1 MSDEERSELTRR
13 EALQRFGGSG
23 AFLLGTGVVA
33 GGVLN
38 RSVANAAENHEAN
51 PNRGIY
57 NQPLHPVDIGT
68 HGYGHGAQP
77 PSTVNE
83 KTLDALTSPPARG
96 TAEVEIEVVERDA
109 QVAEGVTM
117 GQWTFNGTAPGPTI
131 RATEGET
138 VRVYFKNK
146 TEHPHN
152 LHFHGRHSPLMDG
165 WEPIPPGGETIYEI
179 EAGPAGVHPYHC
191 HTPPLNV
198 HVAKG
203 LFGTFIVDPREG
215 VAPAREF
222 VLMLNGWDVNDDGFN
237 ELYCWNGIAGYYAT
251 YPLKAEVGE
260 PVRLYVTNMT
270 EYEPV
275 GSFHLHA
282 QTFDVKRGGMW
293 KSLTDHADTVGLVQ
307 GERAIIE
314 FALQQLGRYMLHP
327 HQHHMDANGAMGWF
341 AAI

>member
-1 MSDEERSELTRR
+1 MSEEERSELTRR
-13 EALQRFGGSG
+13 EALQRVGGSG

-38 RSVANAAENHEAN
+38 RSLGPAEAAE
-51 PNRGIY
+51 PRPYLQG
-57 NQPLHPVDIGT
+57 LHPADVAT

-77 PSTVNE
+77 PSQVDGS
-83 KTLDALTSPPARG
+83 TLDGLTLAPNEPTR
-96 TAEVEIEVVERDA
+96 EIEIEVVEREA
-109 QVAEGVTM
+109 LVAEGVTM
-117 GQWTFNGTAPGPTI
+117 AQWTFNGTAPGPTI

-152 LHFHGRHSPLMDG
+152 LHFHGSHSPLMDG

-203 LFGTFIVDPREG
+203 LFGTLIVDPKEG
-215 VAPAREF
+215 LAPAREF

-237 ELYCWNGIAGYYAT
+237 ELYSWNGIAGYYGRF
-251 YPLKAEVGE
+251 PLKVEVGE

-275 GSFHLHA
+275 ASFHLHA

-314 FALQQLGRYMLHP
+314 FSLPELGRYMFHP
-327 HQHHMDANGAMGWF
+327 HQHHMAANGAMGWI